1 MKHFFTLLKALFT
14 VAIILGF
21 TGILLAQKA
30 QVNGVVTDSETRETM
45 VGVTVLEKGTQNG
58 TTTDINGAFRLSV
71 QKAAVLVFSFVGYE
85 PVEMASAEKMTVTMK
100 TKQTLLNQ
108 VVVVGYGT
116 QNQREVTGAIYKVK
130 GADIKAIP
138 VPSFEAG
145 LQGRAPG
152 VTVMQSSG
160 LAGAGSAIKIRGVS
174 SITSGGDPLY
184 VIDGVV
190 LPQNT
195 GERIGAVNT
204 NPLNTINPDDIESI
218 DILKD
223 ASAAAIYGSRGANGV
238 VLITTKRAKLGK
250 STTGA
255 KSRPVFNIGYRATTS
270 APTQLYNLLN
280 TEEYVKLYVEAYE
293 NDKRFGVAN
302 GAASQGDNNTI
313 PLLYGGFKVKD
324 IVDGGY
330 QTTDWQKEMTR
341 VGMGHALD
349 ASMTYGTEKL
359 ATYFSLGYHNDE
371 SYLKENSFNLFS
383 TRLNLDYKISKKMQA
398 GFNTSYAHSVNSLV
412 PVSWNGGLGKAMSTA
427 LPYWPV
433 YDPANPD
440 KYYKFPQAWN
450 GSYNPVAEL
459 SNRLMREQFDRTISN
474 VYLSYDIIPK
484 LTLRLEGGIDSY
496 TRTFDEFFNNV
507 IEEVNTR
514 ATQSIVK
521 PQTLMGK
528 ALLNYDYDL
537 NKNNKFKFMV
547 GQEVLANSIK
557 YNRNLSVTFPTGE
570 AGAPFYKDPAISDA
584 LKASQNYSDK
594 NEITGLQY
602 GFVSYFGRVFYTLN
616 NKYLVN
622 VSIRQDAS
630 SRFGENNKWGTFP
643 AASIGWILTE
653 ENFLKDNGI
662 FNYLKVKVGYG
673 KTGNA
678 EIPNDAQYGKLITND
693 TKLYGGQP
701 IRYITQLPNP
711 DLRWETTNSFDGGVE
726 FGIFKDRVNGSID
739 FYYKKTKDLF
749 LNAAVPASTGFTS
762 VLINVG
768 ELWNKG
774 VEFGLTTTNMKKKDF
789 SWTTNFNIAFNRNE
803 VTNTGNAGP
812 DAFGSTGDV
821 RVLVGYPVGVNYLVK
836 ELGVDPATGKPIYE
850 GLEKNEKGEI
860 IRRFKTFTYSTDYRQ
875 PLGKPWP
882 DWIGGLTNNFR
893 YKNFDASFMFNF
905 QLGGSIYDDSEK
917 YQLNAIGNWNLRKDV
932 LDRWT
937 KPGDIT
943 DVPRMTLDAD
953 VPNRNTD
960 RYLHDA
966 SYLRLKNMS
975 IGYTFAANTIKG
987 INKIRLSLV
996 GTNLLTWTEY
1006 PGMDPE
1012 IFRDM
1017 ENQMQRNLSAN
1028 VTYISPPQARTFS
1041 LSVNV
1046 EF

>member
-1 MKHFFTLLKALFT
+1 MKHFYTLLKTLFAVT
-14 VAIILGF
+14 LMLVLTSSMF
-21 TGILLAQKA
+21 AQKV
-30 QVNGVVTDSETRETM
+30 QVSGKVTDSETRETM

-58 TTTDINGAFRLSV
+58 ITTDINGGFKITV
-71 QKAAVLVFSFVGYE
+71 QKGAILVLSFVGYE
-85 PVEMASAEKMTVTMK
+85 QVEVPASDGMTVAMK
-100 TKQTLLNQ
+100 TKQTMLNQ

-116 QNQREVTGAIYKVK
+116 QNKREVTGSIYKVK
-130 GADIKAIP
+130 GAEITSLP

-184 VIDGVV
+184 VIDGVI
-190 LPQNT
+190 LPQNQ

-204 NPLNTINPDDIESI
+204 NVLNTINPDDIESI

-223 ASAAAIYGSRGANGV
+223 ASATAIYGSRGANGV
-238 VLITTKRAKLGK
+238 VLITTKRAKLGQ
-250 STTGA
+250 STSGGKKA
-255 KSRPVFNIGYRATTS
+255 PNFNVGYRTTMS
-270 APTQLYNLLN
+270 TPTQLYQLLN

-293 NDKRFGVAN
+293 NDKRFGVVN
-302 GAASQGDNNTI
+302 GAAAQGDNPST

-341 VGMGHALD
+341 VGIGHAVD
-349 ASMTYGTEKL
+349 ASMTYGNDKL
-359 ATYFSLGYHNDE
+359 ATYFSLGYHNDA

-383 TRLNLDYKISKKMQA
+383 SRLNLDYKLSKSLQV
-398 GFNTSYAHSVNSLV
+398 GFNTSYSHSINNLV

-427 LPYWPV
+427 LPYWPI
-433 YDPANPD
+433 YDPTNPD

-450 GSYNPVAEL
+450 GSYNPLAEL
-459 SNRLMREQFDRTISN
+459 GNRVMRERYDRTISN
-474 VYLSYDIIPK
+474 IYLNYNVFK
-484 LTLRLEGGIDSY
+484 NFTARFEGGIDSY
-496 TRTFDEFFNNV
+496 TRTYDEFFNNV

-514 ATQSIVK
+514 ASQNIIK
-521 PQTLMGK
+521 PQTLMAK
-528 ALLNYDYDL
+528 VILNYDYDL
-537 NKNNKFKFMV
+537 NKNNKFKFMA
-547 GQEVLANSIK
+547 GQELLGNSTK
-557 YNRNLSVTFPTGE
+557 YNRNKSVTFPTGE
-570 AGAPFYKDPAISDA
+570 AGDAFYLNPTISDA
-584 LKASQNYSDK
+584 LMASQNYSDK
-594 NEITGLQY
+594 SEVIGMQY

-616 NKYLVN
+616 NKYLFN

-630 SRFGENNKWGTFP
+630 SRFGTNNKWGTFP
-643 AASIGWILTE
+643 AASVGWILTE
-653 ENFLKDNGI
+653 EDFMKDNGI
-662 FNYLKVKVGYG
+662 FNYFKVKVGYG

-678 EIPNDAQYGKLITND
+678 EIPNDAQYSRLITND

-711 DLRWETTNSFDGGVE
+711 DLRWETTNSFDAGFE
-726 FGIFKDRVNGSID
+726 FGILKDRISGSFD
-739 FYYKKTKDLF
+739 YYYKKTKDLF
-749 LNAAVPASTGFTS
+749 LNAAVPASSGLTS

-768 ELWNKG
+768 ELWNQG
-774 VEFGLTTTNMKKKDF
+774 VEFGLNTTNIKTKNF
-789 SWTTNFNIAFNRNE
+789 SWTTNFNIAYNKNE

-882 DWIGGLTNNFR
+882 DWIGGLSNTFQ
-893 YKNFDASFMFNF
+893 YKRFDVSCMFNF

-932 LDRWT
+932 LDRWQQ
-937 KPGDIT
+937 PGDIT

-966 SYLRLKNMS
+966 SYLRLKNLS
-975 IGYTFAANTIKG
+975 VGYTLAPNTIKG
-987 INKIRLSLV
+987 INKIRVALV
-996 GTNLLTWTEY
+996 GTNLLTWTKY